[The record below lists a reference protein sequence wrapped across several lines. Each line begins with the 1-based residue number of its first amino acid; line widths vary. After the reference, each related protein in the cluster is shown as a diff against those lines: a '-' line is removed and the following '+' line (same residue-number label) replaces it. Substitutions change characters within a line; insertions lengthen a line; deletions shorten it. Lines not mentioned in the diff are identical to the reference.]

1 MDTYIF
7 LLLVPV
13 VVYLVWKWNKPSVSY
28 INLNNQ
34 RVPLSEVK
42 SFSEEKIAALV
53 TEIFQAKGYQV
64 KNASGELQS
73 IANFLIEKEGN
84 RGFVSTRHWGAA
96 KVGVSQISQEVI
108 GMNQQKSHHS
118 YIFTTGKFEKEAG
131 EMAKYNR
138 NLFLIDGQQLN
149 VMIANAKQNI

>member
-1 MDTYIF
+1 MDTYII
-7 LLLVPV
+7 LLLVV
-13 VVYLVWKWNKPSVSY
+13 VVAYLVWKRQKPSVSY
-28 INLNNQ
+28 IYLNNQ
-34 RVPLSEVK
+34 RVSLSDVK
-42 SFSEEKIAALV
+42 SFSEEKIAALI
-53 TEIFQAKGYQV
+53 TDIFHSKGYQV

-73 IANFLIEKEGN
+73 IADFLIEKEGN

-108 GMNQQKSHHS
+108 DMNQQNSHHS

-138 NLFLIDGQQLN
+138 NLFLVDGQQLN
-149 VMIANAKQNI
+149 VMIANAKQNN